1 MLRIEIFAVDTNS
14 GAEFN
19 YTSVEEDMPMTVEA
33 SVERPDLA
41 PYAVR
46 SIDSRGRKHPEV
58 FRDDRPA
65 FERDRDRIIHCAAF
79 RRLEYKTQV
88 FVNHEGDYYRTRLT
102 HSLEVAQI
110 GKGIARRLRLNEELT
125 EALALAHDLGHTP
138 FGHTGEEVLN
148 RLMEGNGGFEHNRQ
162 SFRVVDELEERYP
175 GFNGLNLSWEV
186 REGILKHSSPYDRP
200 MELLSEFMPGIVPC
214 IEAQI
219 INFADEI
226 AYNNHDIDDGLKSG
240 YITLGQLNHLELWH
254 EVHDSVAARFPD
266 IDEERRKHQTISALI
281 GLFIMDLTNTTR
293 ANIQQLNIGTLVD
306 LQRVNR
312 QVVSFSPELSRK
324 NRNLKHFLMEN
335 LYRHYKVERMRV
347 KAERYLTQLFET
359 YMKHPTLLPRKY
371 IIKMAQ
377 LGRERVICDYI
388 AGMTD
393 RFALDEFKRLF
404 EPYERV

>member
-1 MLRIEIFAVDTNS
+1 
-14 GAEFN
+14 
-19 YTSVEEDMPMTVEA
+19 MPMISTA
-33 SVERPDLA
+33 AVERPDLA
-41 PYAVR
+41 AYAAR
-46 SIDSRGRKHPEV
+46 SVNSLGRRYPEEL
-58 FRDDRPA
+58 RDDRPA

-110 GKGIARRLRLNEELT
+110 GKAIARRLKLNEELT

-148 RLMEGNGGFEHNRQ
+148 RLMESHGGFEHNLQ
-162 SFRVVDELEERYP
+162 SLRVVDELEEKYP

-186 REGILKHSSPYDRP
+186 REGIIKHSSPYDRP
-200 MELLSEFMPGIVPC
+200 VEIIADFKPGVVPT
-214 IEAQI
+214 IEAQL

-240 YITLGQLNHLELWH
+240 YITLDQLQQVELWQ
-254 EVHDSVAARFPD
+254 EVYGAVCTRYPS
-266 IDEERRKHQTISALI
+266 IDAERKKYQTISALI
-281 GLFIMDLTNTTR
+281 GTFINDLTVTTLAAIAEAR
-293 ANIQQLNIGTLVD
+293 IESLDD
-306 LQRVNR
+306 LRRVNR
-312 QVVSFSPELSRK
+312 PMVSLSPGLARK
-324 NRNLKHFLMEN
+324 NKELKRFLLEN

-347 KAERYLTQLFET
+347 KAERYLSHLFEA
-359 YMKHPTLLPRKY
+359 YVKHPTLLPRKY
-371 IIKMAQ
+371 LRKMEVA
-377 LGRERVICDYI
+377 GRERVICDYI

-393 RFALDEFKRLF
+393 RYALDEFKRLF

>member
-1 MLRIEIFAVDTNS
+1 MSGENS
-14 GAEFN
+14 
-19 YTSVEEDMPMTVEA
+19 Y
-33 SVERPDLA
+33 ERPDLA
-41 PYAVR
+41 GYAAH
-46 SIDSRGRKHPEV
+46 SALSRGRKHSEA

-110 GKGIARRLRLNEELT
+110 GKGIARRLKLNEELT

-148 RLMEGNGGFEHNRQ
+148 RLMQGHGGFEHNRQ

-186 REGILKHSSPYDRP
+186 REGIIKHSSTYDNP
-200 MELLSEFMPGIVPC
+200 PELLHEFMPGVVPT

-240 YITLGQLNHLELWH
+240 FITLAQLEQVELWK
-254 EVHDSVAARFPD
+254 ETCDD
-266 IDEERRKHQTISALI
+266 IDRQYAGIEPERRKYQTISALI
-281 GLFIMDLTNTTR
+281 GLLIRDLTDTTL
-293 ANIQQLNIGTLVD
+293 ANIREHRIDSLED
-306 LQRVNR
+306 LRRVNR
-312 QVVSFSPELSRK
+312 QVVSLSPEIARK
-324 NRNLKHFLMEN
+324 NKALKHFLFHN
-335 LYRHYKVERMRV
+335 LYRHFKVERMRI
-347 KAERYLTQLFET
+347 KAERYLTNLFET
-359 YMKHPTLLPRKY
+359 YVKTPTLLPRKY
-371 IIKMAQ
+371 QKKMEEI
-377 LGRERVICDYI
+377 GRERVVCDYI

-393 RFALDEFKRLF
+393 RYALDEFKRLF